1 MLSNWLAVLSEDNW
15 EICAREGLLGFGR
28 KSERRLN
35 QMQDGDRVWVYINK
49 KHVDKKTPRIMSI
62 RALATIAG
70 PLHRLSKP
78 PWHPRG
84 DQTFD
89 LARAITVQQTFD
101 LPAEVL
107 LREMLSTRWGGWSA
121 QLLRTPLFLDDQDT
135 ATLEEALTN
144 SGYPS
149 PTSRGR

>member
-49 KHVDKKTPRIMSI
+49 KHVDKQTPRIMSI
-62 RALATIAG
+62 RALAIVAG
-70 PLHRLSKP
+70 PVRRLTKP
-78 PWHPRG
+78 PWRPRG

-89 LARAITVQQTFD
+89 LARPISLQRTFD

-107 LREMLSTRWGGWSA
+107 LRDMLSTRWGGWSA
-121 QLLRTPLFLDDQDT
+121 QLLHSPLFLDDQDM
-135 ATLEEALTN
+135 AMLEEALRT
-144 SGYPS
+144 SGYPN